1 MSKLQELIYKS
12 ANGWVKKA
20 IVTVVFDNSDKKNS
34 PNGYES
40 FDTLTISRQVIFI
53 IFAISIIHYMFRL

>member
-1 MSKLQELIYKS
+1 MTKLQELIYKS

-20 IVTVVFDNSDKKNS
+20 IVTVVFDNTDKKNS

-40 FDTLTISRQVIFI
+40 SDTLTISRQVIFI
-53 IFAISIIHYMFRL
+53 HFTIYIIVCLFRL